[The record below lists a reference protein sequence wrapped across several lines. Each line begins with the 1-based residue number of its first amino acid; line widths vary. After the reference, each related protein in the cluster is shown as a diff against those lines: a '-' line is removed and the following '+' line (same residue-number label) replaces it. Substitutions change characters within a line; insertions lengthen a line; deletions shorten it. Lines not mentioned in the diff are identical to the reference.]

1 MPVLRA
7 EMPAAEHVLVL
18 RRIARHPDL
27 VEPGAGR
34 EQQAGPLRTADEN
47 IGFAVPIEI
56 ADVMPVLPAEMPA
69 ADPVLVLR
77 RIARHP
83 DLVEPGAGRQQQA
96 GPLRPADENIGF
108 AFLLIIPPVLR
119 SLRVPYT
126 TLFRS
131 LVLRRIARHPD
142 LVEPGAGREQ
152 QAGPSIAADE
162 DILQAV

>member
-18 RRIARHPDL
+18 RRIAGHPDL

-34 EQQAGPLRTADEN
+34 QEQAGPQRAADEN

-56 ADVMPVLPAEMPA
+56 ADVMPVLRAEMPA

-83 DLVEPGAGRQQQA
+83 DLVEPSAGRQEQA
-96 GPLRPADENIGF
+96 GPHLAADENI
-108 AFLLIIPPVLR
+108 VLA
-119 SLRVPYT
+119 VPIE
-126 TLFRS
+126 
-131 LVLRRIARHPD
+131 IAD
-142 LVEPGAGREQ
+142 
-152 QAGPSIAADE
+152 
-162 DILQAV
+162 